1 MGKEKKAP
9 LRKGE
14 VSRRPVRAI
23 GLLLV
28 LQVVGLIALGVFEF
42 SQVDWRHMRPEW
54 NPPREVA
61 EALATVLF
69 APPAVLALLA
79 AFGFLVLDRRG
90 WLLAALSQGLSLAI
104 CLWLYSEW
112 RVGFVY
118 PVMVYCILMILYLNS
133 HDVRMVFGA
142 RRPAEQRREEARGA

>member
-1 MGKEKKAP
+1 MERKAP
-9 LRKGE
+9 IRASE
-14 VSRRPVRAI
+14 VSHRPVRAI

-28 LQVVGLIALGVFEF
+28 LQVVGLAVLGVFEF

-69 APPAVLALLA
+69 VPSAVLALLA
-79 AFGFLVLDRRG
+79 AFGFLLMARRG
-90 WLLAALSQGLSLAI
+90 WLLAAISQGLSLAV

-118 PVMVYCILMILYLNS
+118 PVMVYCVLMILYLNS

-142 RRPAEQRREEARGA
+142 KHSEQDPEDPRGT